1 MNKESDWVVL
11 GRLGRPQGLRGL
23 IRVISFTEPESNILD
38 YLPWHIQKNG
48 HWVPLRIDNFQTQN
62 QTILVKIEGYTE
74 REAVAEL
81 TNCNIAVL
89 REQLPKLP
97 EGDFYWHEL
106 QNMMVQNKEGAI
118 LGQVVDIMP
127 TGTHEV
133 LVIQGEKQH
142 LIPYVPD
149 IYIVKV
155 DSVQRQITVDWD
167 END

>member
-1 MNKESDWVVL
+1 MNKESNWVVL

-48 HWVPLRIDNFQTQN
+48 HWVPIHIDNFQTQN

-167 END
+167 ENN

>member
-48 HWVPLRIDNFQTQN
+48 NWVPIHIDNFQTQN